1 VSGDG
6 ETGLRQVVTVVLA
19 VATVWMFLCAVN
31 VRVLVGEQVVGA
43 GEPLVLEGWGNM
55 GKSDSAVILCRYFT
69 GTGFST
75 DMFWYAPGS
84 AHGSDRCA
92 LVRKETL
99 YSLRR

>member
-1 VSGDG
+1 M
-6 ETGLRQVVTVVLA
+6 RRVVTAVLA

-31 VRVLVGEQVVGA
+31 LRLLVSTEIIGA
-43 GEPLVLEGWGNM
+43 GEPLVLEGWGNL

-69 GTGFST
+69 GTGLTT

-84 AHGSDRCA
+84 AHGSDGCA

-99 YSLRR
+99 YTLRR